1 VATVVAKLILSCMP
15 DYAIFGE
22 KDYQQLAVVR
32 RMVVDLNIPVEI
44 IGYPTVREAD
54 GLALSSR
61 NVYLSLEQR
70 QVATRLYRALTGAAL
85 QIHRGEAL
93 DGVLSAGA
101 HSLAESGFKTDYFA
115 LRNSV
120 TLAPVADLRREP
132 LRLLAAAWLGKTRL
146 IDNIAVK
153 SPA

>member
-1 VATVVAKLILSCMP
+1 MP

-61 NVYLSLEQR
+61 NAYLSLEQR
-70 QVATRLYRALTGAAL
+70 QVATRLS
-85 QIHRGEAL
+85 
-93 DGVLSAGA
+93 SA
-101 HSLAESGFKTDYFA
+101 
-115 LRNSV
+115 
-120 TLAPVADLRREP
+120 RR
-132 LRLLAAAWLGKTRL
+132 
-146 IDNIAVK
+146 
-153 SPA
+153 